1 LHAVSY
7 FLLYYML
14 TEVNF
19 PGVFRR
25 TPLNDRWKEKDIKTA
40 CDFACCFHYHPS
52 VTAHKSFNGH

>member
-1 LHAVSY
+1 
-7 FLLYYML
+7 ML

-25 TPLNDRWKEKDIKTA
+25 TPLNDRGKEKDIKTA
-40 CDFACCFHYHPS
+40 CDFACCFHYYPS